1 MFRAVSPFWFCWRDL
16 GAACGRTTG
25 FLYVANGSAF
35 ALRMIFGGCPPEFG
49 VGVPL
54 GVMPAGE
61 ALMITSDVGVAPG
74 QLSKGRKDAQEAL
87 MRRR

>member
-1 MFRAVSPFWFCWRDL
+1 MFSGVSPFWFCWRDL
-16 GAACGRTTG
+16 GAACGRATG
-25 FLYVANGSAF
+25 FLYVANGSGF

-61 ALMITSDVGVAPG
+61 ALMITSGARVAPG
-74 QLSKGRKDAQEAL
+74 QLSKGSDDAQSH
-87 MRRR
+87 